1 MSDTTPQHG
10 GTTPPS
16 DSSTPIDGT
25 TDGSVGT
32 PASDGSVGSVGSVG
46 TVGTPASDDR
56 LQDVVAGAPH
66 LMTDSATDS
75 ERREGRWSDA
85 MQSIVNGSVLTT
97 VLAVVLALV
106 ASGILIA
113 LTDKD
118 VQAAAGYFFARPMDT
133 LRAVGSAVGG
143 SYASLFQGSVINF
156 GAPTAAAA
164 IAPITRSVDYA
175 VPLVVAGLGVA
186 VAFRAGLFNI
196 GGQGQVLI
204 AAGTA
209 GWVGF
214 SFDLPA
220 AVHIP
225 LTILA
230 GIVGG
235 AVWAG
240 IVGLIKAR
248 TGANEVVLT
257 IMLNYVALY
266 LLAFALRTPGLLQA
280 GGSPNP
286 ISPATKDSALLPGL
300 FGPRFGINVG
310 FLVAIAAVIVVW
322 WLLNKSSLGF
332 RFRTIGENPR
342 AARVAGMSVPR
353 LTIWVLVISGGLI
366 GIAGAYQVEGAV
378 TTGFTSGIDAGI
390 GFDAITV
397 ALLGR
402 SKPWG
407 TFWAAILFGVLKNGG
422 YAMQAANSI
431 PIDIVDVIQA
441 LIVLFIA
448 APPLVR
454 AIFRIPQPGARRRT
468 KQPSKR
474 KAVAA

>member
-1 MSDTTPQHG
+1 MSDTTPEHG
-10 GTTPPS
+10 GATPPS
-16 DSSTPIDGT
+16 DRTQPADATTGLPAGAGTAADATTATTAADASTPA
-25 TDGSVGT
+25 V
-32 PASDGSVGSVGSVG
+32 
-46 TVGTPASDDR
+46 DDR
-56 LQDVVAGAPH
+56 LQEVSGAPH

-85 MQSIVNGSVLTT
+85 LRSIVNGSVLTT

-106 ASGILIA
+106 ASGVLIA

-118 VQAAAGYFFARPMDT
+118 VQAAAGYFFARPVDT
-133 LRAVGSAVGG
+133 LRAIGTAVGG
-143 SYASLFQGSVINF
+143 SYSSLFQGSVVNF
-156 GAPTAAAA
+156 GAPSAAAA

-186 VAFRAGLFNI
+186 VAFRTGLFNI
-196 GGQGQVLI
+196 GGQGQVLV
-204 AAGTA
+204 AAAAA

-225 LTILA
+225 LTIVA

-240 IVGLIKAR
+240 IVGLLKAR

-266 LLAFALRTPGLLQA
+266 LVSFMLRTPGLLQA

-286 ISPATKDSALLPGL
+286 ISPPTRDSAVLPAL
-300 FGPRFGINVG
+300 FGERYGIDLG
-310 FLVAIAAVIVVW
+310 FVVALAAVVAVW
-322 WLLNKSSLGF
+322 WLMNKSSLGF
-332 RFRTIGENPR
+332 RFRTVGENPR
-342 AARVAGMSVPR
+342 AARVAGMSVPM
-353 LTIWVLVISGGLI
+353 LTIWVMVISGGLI

-422 YAMQAANSI
+422 YAMQAANGI
-431 PIDIVDVIQA
+431 PIDIVSVIQA

-468 KQPSKR
+468 KQSTKR